1 MGAAG
6 VLALVGATSTRVMFG
21 NLSAKSLRI
30 IGAVDPVIKNAASF
44 LQMRPYLD
52 V

>member
-1 MGAAG
+1 
-6 VLALVGATSTRVMFG
+6 MFG